1 LKEDQKI
8 KNSKNHINSVIGA
21 ICDRFFVSAQVI
33 VAVISLIACDGRK
46 ELLEQD
52 VFDGPMMEMDNINT
66 MMTDS
71 GKLVMRLIAPKQLLY
86 ENNDKEWPKGLILEY
101 YQENSKPICTF
112 QSNTA
117 YFDAEENL
125 YRGEGNVVVRNLDTG
140 DELTTEILFWSPAEG
155 KFYTNNFVTIVSDGE
170 IHTGEGL
177 SANQDFSS
185 YQILKPSGTIQ
196 IEEEF

>member
-1 LKEDQKI
+1 MKEDQKI